1 MTTDAI
7 AVTSAPPR
15 AGSPRLAALQT
26 FFALM
31 ERDVRVLRR
40 EFMAFL
46 ARTAMQPL
54 LLVFVWGYILP
65 KIGQADRNFSDI
77 LVPGLVGSAVFLQG
91 IQAVAIPLVQ
101 EFSTTKEIED
111 RVMAPLPVWGVA
123 AEKIAFAF
131 LQAIIS
137 GIVVFP
143 FCYLIPLEKP
153 NLDVRIIPLITV
165 LPLGALAS
173 ASLGLWIGTAVSPR
187 QIPLVFSLIVLP
199 VSFLGAVYYPWSQLD
214 SIKWLQ
220 VVTRQP
226 DGLHERRPARRALP
240 AVRTY
245 GLLGRLPRPRRDLR
259 RLHLLL
265 DAPLHPPRRFV
276 ATISFR

>member
-1 MTTDAI
+1 MTAEAT
-7 AVTSAPPR
+7 AVAPR
-15 AGSPRLAALQT
+15 TRVASQRLATVQT

-31 ERDVRVLRR
+31 ERDLRVLRR
-40 EFMAFL
+40 EFLPFL

-65 KIGQADRNFSDI
+65 KIGQAQRGFGDI

-131 LQAIIS
+131 IQAIIA
-137 GIVVFP
+137 GLVVFP
-143 FCYLIPLEKP
+143 FAYTIPLQTP
-153 NLDVRIIPLITV
+153 NLHVRILPLLTI

-187 QIPLVFSLIVLP
+187 QIPLVFSLIVIPL
-199 VSFLGAVYYPWSQLD
+199 SFLGAVYYPWSQLD

-220 VVTRQP
+220 IVTLANP
-226 DGLHERRPARRALP
+226 MVYMNEGLRGALSP
-240 AVRTY
+240 QYGHMNFWAIY
-245 GLLGRLPRPRRDLR
+245 AGLLVSCAFFTAFSMRLFIRR
-259 RLHLLL
+259 
-265 DAPLHPPRRFV
+265 V
-276 ATISFR
+276 VS

>member
-1 MTTDAI
+1 
-7 AVTSAPPR
+7 VTAEATVVAAPAR
-15 AGSPRLAALQT
+15 GGSQRLAAVQT

-40 EFMAFL
+40 EFLPFL
-46 ARTAMQPL
+46 ARTAMQPA

-65 KIGQADRNFSDI
+65 KIGQAQRGFGDI

-101 EFSTTKEIED
+101 EFSVTREIED

-131 LQAIIS
+131 LQAIIA
-137 GIVVFP
+137 GLVVFP
-143 FCYLIPLEKP
+143 FAYTIPLQTPHLKVSI
-153 NLDVRIIPLITV
+153 LPLITI

-187 QIPLVFSLIVLP
+187 QIPLVFSLIVIP

-220 VVTRQP
+220 IATLMNPLVYMNEGLRGALSPQYGHMNFWAIYAGLFVSCAVFTGFSMRLFIRRVV
-226 DGLHERRPARRALP
+226 
-240 AVRTY
+240 
-245 GLLGRLPRPRRDLR
+245 
-259 RLHLLL
+259 
-265 DAPLHPPRRFV
+265 
-276 ATISFR
+276 S

>member
-1 MTTDAI
+1 MTAGATVA
-7 AVTSAPPR
+7 AAPVHEKS
-15 AGSPRLAALQT
+15 GLAAQVQT

-40 EFMAFL
+40 EFLPFL
-46 ARTAMQPL
+46 ARTAMQPA

-65 KIGQADRNFSDI
+65 KIGQANRDFSDV

-131 LQAIIS
+131 LQAIIA
-137 GIVVFP
+137 GLVVFP
-143 FCYLIPLEKP
+143 FVYTIPVQTPHLHIAI
-153 NLDVRIIPLITV
+153 LPLLTI

-214 SIKWLQ
+214 SIKWLK
-220 VVTRQP
+220 VATLVNP
-226 DGLHERRPARRALP
+226 MVYMNEGLRGALSP
-240 AVRTY
+240 QYGHMPYWAIY
-245 GLLGRLPRPRRDLR
+245 LGLLVTCLVFTAFSMRLFIRR
-259 RLHLLL
+259 
-265 DAPLHPPRRFV
+265 V
-276 ATISFR
+276 VS

>member
-1 MTTDAI
+1 MTAEAI
-7 AVTSAPPR
+7 
-15 AGSPRLAALQT
+15 AGSPPRPAVSHRMATVQT

-31 ERDVRVLRR
+31 QRDFRVLRR
-40 EFMAFL
+40 EFLPFL
-46 ARTAMQPL
+46 ARTAMQPA

-65 KIGQADRNFSDI
+65 KIGQAQRGFGDI
-77 LVPGLVGSAVFLQG
+77 LIPGIVGSAVFLQG

-101 EFSTTKEIED
+101 EFSVTREIED

-131 LQAIIS
+131 LQALIA
-137 GIVVFP
+137 GLVVFP
-143 FCYLIPLEKP
+143 FAYTIPLQTP
-153 NLDVRIIPLITV
+153 HLHVRILPLITI

-199 VSFLGAVYYPWSQLD
+199 LSFLGAVYYPWSQLD

-220 VVTRQP
+220 ILTLANPMVYMNE
-226 DGLHERRPARRALP
+226 GLRGALSP
-240 AVRTY
+240 QYGHMNFWAIY
-245 GLLGRLPRPRRDLR
+245 AGLLAGCAFFTFFSMRLFIRR
-259 RLHLLL
+259 
-265 DAPLHPPRRFV
+265 V
-276 ATISFR
+276 VS

>member
-1 MTTDAI
+1 MTTEAI
-7 AVTSAPPR
+7 AVTTAPPQ
-15 AGSPRLAALQT
+15 AGSPRLAAVQT

-31 ERDVRVLRR
+31 ERDMRVLRR
-40 EFMAFL
+40 EFIAFL
-46 ARTAMQPL
+46 ARTAIQPA

-65 KIGQADRNFSDI
+65 KIGQANANFSNI

-131 LQAIIS
+131 LQAIVA

-153 NLDVRIIPLITV
+153 HLHISILPLITV

-220 VVTRQP
+220 VVTLVNP
-226 DGLHERRPARRALP
+226 MVYMNEGLRGAVSPQYGHMDYWAIYLGLVVTCAVFCYFSMRLFIRR
-240 AVRTY
+240 V
-245 GLLGRLPRPRRDLR
+245 
-259 RLHLLL
+259 
-265 DAPLHPPRRFV
+265 V
-276 ATISFR
+276 S

>member
-1 MTTDAI
+1 MTAEAF
-7 AVTSAPPR
+7 AVRAPLR
-15 AGSPRLAALQT
+15 EVSPRWASVQA
-26 FFALM
+26 FIALM
-31 ERDVRVLRR
+31 ERDLRVLRR
-40 EFMAFL
+40 EFWAFL
-46 ARTAMQPL
+46 ARTAMQPA

-65 KIGQADRNFSDI
+65 KIGQANANFSDI

-131 LQAIIS
+131 LQAILS
-137 GIVVFP
+137 GLVVFP
-143 FCYLIPLEKP
+143 FCYTIPLQTP
-153 NLDVRIIPLITV
+153 NLDVHILPLITV
-165 LPLGALAS
+165 LPLGAIAS

-220 VVTRQP
+220 IVTLVNP
-226 DGLHERRPARRALP
+226 MVYMNEGLRGALSP
-240 AVRTY
+240 QHGHMSYWAVY
-245 GLLGRLPRPRRDLR
+245 SGLLVTCAVFTYFSMRLFVRR
-259 RLHLLL
+259 
-265 DAPLHPPRRFV
+265 V
-276 ATISFR
+276 VS

>member
-1 MTTDAI
+1 MTADAI
-7 AVTSAPPR
+7 AVTSAPPHI
-15 AGSPRLAALQT
+15 GSSRLAMLQT

-31 ERDVRVLRR
+31 ERDIRVLRR
-40 EFMAFL
+40 EFIAFL
-46 ARTAMQPL
+46 ARTAMQPA

-65 KIGQADRNFSDI
+65 KIGQADRDFSNI

-143 FCYLIPLEKP
+143 FCYVIPLEKP
-153 NLDVRIIPLITV
+153 DLHISIIPLITI

-220 VVTRQP
+220 VVTLINP
-226 DGLHERRPARRALP
+226 MVYMNEGLRGALSPQYGHMDYWAIYLGLVVTCTVFTYFSMRLFIRR
-240 AVRTY
+240 V
-245 GLLGRLPRPRRDLR
+245 
-259 RLHLLL
+259 
-265 DAPLHPPRRFV
+265 V
-276 ATISFR
+276 S